1 MRGRTNAKV
10 KKTLTFIKDKILLI
24 CILLGALW
32 FFIKPFRTW
41 LIKSYTDYFGGLLD
55 WFDNDILQVKRDK
68 NGVIN
73 ESDNKMR
80 RIVYIII
87 YVFIVTVTI
96 GVLHYL
102 ELFRI
107 EKAELTGEDISKT
120 GLTPM
125 RFIKICVVLFL
136 ISLLVFIEKY
146 ISIPIFTI
154 IFFIILG
161 RIIIKQLIYSIE
173 GSDKAE
179 DADDEEEDRNDA
191 VFMITNSILFYFIVV
206 FIIHILWIVIVYTA
220 PDMSNNINLGKDK
233 DCSLP
238 WLYYGTPTPEDD
250 KILDRINRYMFDITY
265 WFSLK
270 DDIPTIPG
278 VPDALS
284 LQSSFKCQPCP
295 LNKTPIEPQLSS
307 SIKTGCRPCRT
318 GEEWVSVKT
327 LAERFKDGLLS
338 KKDIDK
344 FKSGFKEDGTLNL
357 KDNSIK
363 QVLDDYGKKKLD
375 DPFYKTRGMCLK
387 NNADDWEEILDG
399 DCDSYSDCM
408 DNNYKGKF
416 IELSWPK
423 NKKEP
428 VNLFPEQ
435 RIDIFNLTKPIGFYL
450 PSDIMKAPCSPP
462 PVDRDKYNNP
472 ICNKKQSGVSD
483 PDKCYLLLPVGK
495 DISKK
500 SESIPQPSII
510 RRRGDISCG
519 DPNIIAQNYETENA
533 LKPDKKMINDITDKF
548 VNELGDDWRNIYQQV
563 QDNCYSSSKGNCY
576 INNSICHTKINT
588 PLPLVD
594 YNNTG
599 EGILTIPTASI
610 QGCKNIAKSCS
621 KNNDECIS
629 IDVDEDGNVVD
640 GKGNCKYS
648 KWNETDNKWD
658 LKDDEEEDY
667 ELRCMN
673 NNAVNNNNTNLKHHN
688 NVKYNNNIFNNPAN
702 FQNMCTEIHRF
713 TNFNLELIG
722 NEDNPCRGSL

>member
-1 MRGRTNAKV
+1 MLGRKYAKA
-10 KKTLTFIKDKILLI
+10 KKTLKLIAKYIALI
-24 CILLGALW
+24 CVLSVIIW
-32 FFIKPFRTW
+32 FSIEPIIAPTR
-41 LIKSYTDYFGGLLD
+41 GPLLD
-55 WFDNDILQVKRDK
+55 WFDDNILQVKRDK
-68 NGVIN
+68 NGNII
-73 ESDNKMR
+73 SKDLKR
-80 RIVYIII
+80 RSYVYSIT
-87 YVFIVTVTI
+87 YAFIVVVTI
-96 GVLHYL
+96 GVLMYL
-102 ELFRI
+102 N
-107 EKAELTGEDISKT
+107 KDNDDNDNDT

-125 RFIKICVVLFL
+125 RFITICLVIFL
-136 ISLLVFIEKY
+136 LLLLVLIDKY
-146 ISIPIFTI
+146 INIPIFTI

-161 RIIIKQLIYSIE
+161 RIIIKKLISSI
-173 GSDKAE
+173 KNTKK
-179 DADDEEEDRNDA
+179 EDRNDT
-191 VFMITNSILFYFIVV
+191 VFIITNSILFYFIIV

-233 DCSLP
+233 GCSLP

-265 WFSLK
+265 WFSVK
-270 DDIPTIPG
+270 DDIPKIPG

-295 LNKTPIEPQLSS
+295 LNKTPIETEDSN

-344 FKSGFKEDGTLNL
+344 FKSGFKEDGKLNEE
-357 KDNSIK
+357 DNSIK
-363 QVLDDYGKKKLD
+363 QVLNDYGTTDLNNTL
-375 DPFYKTRGMCLK
+375 YKNRGMCLK

-423 NKKEP
+423 NIKKNNKEEP
-428 VNLFPEQ
+428 VNLFPGQ
-435 RIDIFNLTKPIGFYL
+435 RIDILNLNKPIGFYL

-472 ICNKKQSGVSD
+472 ICNKKHDGINEEN
-483 PDKCYLLLPVGK
+483 KCYLLLPVGESI
-495 DISKK
+495 DKK

-510 RRRGDISCG
+510 RRRGDVSCG
-519 DPNIIAQNYETENA
+519 DPNIIAQNYETENK
-533 LKPDKKMINDITDKF
+533 LKPDKNLINDTTDKS
-548 VNELGDDWRNIYQQV
+548 VNEDDNDWRNIYQQV
-563 QDNCYSSSKGNCY
+563 QDNCYRSSKGNCY
-576 INNSICHTKINT
+576 ISNSICHTKINT

-599 EGILTIPTASI
+599 EGILTIPTASTI
-610 QGCKNIAKSCS
+610 GCRNIAKSCS
-621 KNNDECIS
+621 INNDECVS

-640 GKGNCKYS
+640 GKGICRYS
-648 KWNETDNKWD
+648 KWNDTDNKWD
-658 LKDDEEEDY
+658 IKEDQEEDY

-673 NNAVNNNNTNLKHHN
+673 NNTANNTNLEYPD
-688 NVKYNNNIFNNPAN
+688 NVQYDNSIFDTRTGLSN
-702 FQNMCTEIHRF
+702 FQDMCRSIHRF
-713 TNFNLELIG
+713 EDFKLELID
-722 NEDNPCRGSL
+722 NTNNPCR

>member
-1 MRGRTNAKV
+1 MLGRKYAKA
-10 KKTLTFIKDKILLI
+10 KKTLKSIAKYIAIICVLSVIIWYSIEPIIKGFTKYYID
-24 CILLGALW
+24 
-32 FFIKPFRTW
+32 F
-41 LIKSYTDYFGGLLD
+41 FGGLLD
-55 WFDNDILQVKRDK
+55 RFDNDILQVKRDK
-68 NGVIN
+68 NGVII
-73 ESDNKMR
+73 SADLKR
-80 RIVYIII
+80 RSYVYSIT
-87 YVFIVTVTI
+87 YAFIVVVTI
-96 GVLHYL
+96 GVLRYL
-102 ELFRI
+102 N
-107 EKAELTGEDISKT
+107 KDNDDNDNDT

-125 RFIKICVVLFL
+125 RFITICLVLFL
-136 ISLLVFIEKY
+136 LSLLVLIEKY
-146 ISIPIFTI
+146 INIPIFTI

-161 RIIIKQLIYSIE
+161 RIIIKKLISSI
-173 GSDKAE
+173 KNTKK
-179 DADDEEEDRNDA
+179 EDRNDT
-191 VFMITNSILFYFIVV
+191 VFIITNSILFYFIIV

-233 DCSLP
+233 GCSLP

-265 WFSLK
+265 WFSVK
-270 DDIPTIPG
+270 DDIPKIPG

-295 LNKTPIEPQLSS
+295 LNKTPRETEDSN

-327 LAERFKDGLLS
+327 LAERFNKGLLS

-344 FKSGFKEDGTLNL
+344 FKSGFKEDGTLNEE
-357 KDNSIK
+357 DNSIK
-363 QVLDDYGKKKLD
+363 QVLHDYDTIDLD
-375 DPFYKTRGMCLK
+375 NPLYINRGMCLK

-416 IELSWPK
+416 IELSWSK
-423 NKKEP
+423 NINDP

-435 RIDIFNLTKPIGFYL
+435 RIDILNLNKPIGFYL

-472 ICNKKQSGVSD
+472 ICNKKHDGKGEKN
-483 PDKCYLLLPVGK
+483 KCYLLLPVGEHIDK
-495 DISKK
+495 IS
-500 SESIPQPSII
+500 EPNNAHPII
-510 RRRGDISCG
+510 RRSGDVSCD
-519 DPNIIAQNYETENA
+519 DPNIIAQEYETENA
-533 LKPDKKMINDITDKF
+533 LKPDKKSINDTTNKS
-548 VNELGDDWRNIYQQV
+548 VNEGDNDWRNIYQQV

-599 EGILTIPTASI
+599 KGILTIPTASNI
-610 QGCKNIAKSCS
+610 GCRNIAKSCS
-621 KNNDECIS
+621 INNDECVS

-658 LKDDEEEDY
+658 LKDDEDEDY

-673 NNAVNNNNTNLKHHN
+673 NNTANNTNLKYPD
-688 NVKYNNNIFNNPAN
+688 NVNYDDSIFDTRKGLAN
-702 FQNMCTEIHRF
+702 FQDMCRSIHRF
-713 TNFNLELIG
+713 EDFKLELID
-722 NEDNPCRGSL
+722 NTNNPCR